1 MASSTMTPSKR
12 LASALIG
19 SLIGV
24 LVVAGVG
31 FTLHAKSKD
40 PHGVLKATPSSET
53 IDLNGKTYKKATIQ
67 MGVYADNAQE
77 AEVAGDLKL
86 AHENKQDWVHYG
98 PSTHLILPA
107 NTYITMTIRSYDG
120 GEELNNPYFGK
131 VIGTVDGKINV
142 DGKDITE
149 LPFDK
154 VQHTWTLHGLPT
166 STQDSLFVN
175 VPLLKVEEDD
185 KGFVPTE
192 DPGTHMKGHTVTF
205 SFLTKGPGEYVWNC
219 QFPCGD
225 GTYKKFGAAMSAYG
239 YMSGKVTVA

>member
-1 MASSTMTPSKR
+1 MTPSKR

-19 SLIGV
+19 TLIGV
-24 LVVAGVG
+24 VVVAGVG
-31 FTLHAKSKD
+31 FTLHVKSKD
-40 PHGVLKATPSSET
+40 ANGQLHATKLSET
-53 IDLNGKTYKKATIQ
+53 ITIDGKVYPKATIS

-77 AEVAGDLKL
+77 AEVGDKQLSGR
-86 AHENKQDWVHYG
+86 ENKQDWVHYG
-98 PSTHLILPA
+98 PSSHLVLPA
-107 NTYITMTIRSYDG
+107 NSYITMTIRSYDG
-120 GEELNNPYFGK
+120 GEELNNAYFGK
-131 VIGTVDGKINV
+131 VIGTVGGTINV

-154 VQHTWTLHGLPT
+154 VQHTWTLHSLPSRNRDT
-166 STQDSLFVN
+166 LFVN

-192 DPGTHMKGHTVTF
+192 DPGTKMKGHTVTF
-205 SFLTKGPGEYVWNC
+205 SFLTKGAGEYVWNC

-239 YMSGKVTVA
+239 YISGKVTVV